1 MAKALR
7 QLRGPSTH
15 HTGGGKNQGGLVE
28 LSDQG
33 QKARLVNKGQRSNG
47 SCLNRNHLPE
57 SRRE

>member
-1 MAKALR
+1 MKNIKWHHMAKALR

-33 QKARLVNKGQRSNG
+33 QKARLVDKGQRSKG
-47 SCLNRNHLPE
+47 LA
-57 SRRE
+57 